1 LLALSQPRLATHP
14 LPNPPTSPLPML
26 AAQSGTR
33 SPAPTDPR
41 PPIPITSSNRA
52 TEFITTTPK
61 GTSQLATGQ
70 PSSRDTL
77 DPTSL
82 NSSTTMLGAKTEWC
96 LRLTRQTGGH
106 HTSSTVPLS
115 SPTRQLTSTNT
126 TTPSVRTSLL
136 LILGLL
142 STPKSN
148 LHKFQV
154 MLFRSEAYLILLLTP
169 LLLQFHSLLERLDLF
184 GVTKM
189 QTTLPWLMSLL
200 RMNVEVPFRI
210 RNSTLCVQLTSTAI
224 CSLIKILLE
233 AELMFYQLMISQ
245 LLVPT
250 TYGRR
255 TTYTRTS
262 LAKTRSSAEVL
273 LCSKEQMIRFLTTL
287 RSISMLL
294 KLPAA

>member
-52 TEFITTTPK
+52 TECITTTPK

-96 LRLTRQTGGH
+96 RRLTRQTGGH

-115 SPTRQLTSTNT
+115 SPTRQPTLTNT
-126 TTPSVRTSLL
+126 ITPSVRTSLKL
-136 LILGLL
+136 MMGLL
-142 STPKSN
+142 STPISN

-154 MLFRSEAYLILLLTP
+154 MLFRSEAISIRQTISQVVLDH
-169 LLLQFHSLLERLDLF
+169 FHSLLERLDLL

-189 QTTLPWLMSLL
+189 QTTLPRLL
-200 RMNVEVPFRI
+200 RLMLKHVEVPFRI

-224 CSLIKILLE
+224 CSLIKIL
-233 AELMFYQLMISQ
+233 
-245 LLVPT
+245 
-250 TYGRR
+250 R
-255 TTYTRTS
+255 
-262 LAKTRSSAEVL
+262 EV
-273 LCSKEQMIRFLTTL
+273 E
-287 RSISMLL
+287 SIV
-294 KLPAA
+294 

>member
-126 TTPSVRTSLL
+126 ITPSVRTL
-136 LILGLL
+136 LIYPMAQIPPL
-142 STPKSN
+142 SD

-154 MLFRSEAYLILLLTP
+154 MLFRSEACSVQHLILLQVITQRL
-169 LLLQFHSLLERLDLF
+169 SKRLDLL
-184 GVTKM
+184 GVTRK
-189 QTTLPWLMSLL
+189 QTNPPQIQLMSS
-200 RMNVEVPFRI
+200 NVEVPFLL
-210 RNSTLCVQLTSTAI
+210 RNSTPCKQLTSTATN
-224 CSLIKILLE
+224 SVIKILRE
-233 AELMFYQLMISQ
+233 VELIW
-245 LLVPT
+245 
-250 TYGRR
+250 
-255 TTYTRTS
+255 
-262 LAKTRSSAEVL
+262 
-273 LCSKEQMIRFLTTL
+273 
-287 RSISMLL
+287 
-294 KLPAA
+294 